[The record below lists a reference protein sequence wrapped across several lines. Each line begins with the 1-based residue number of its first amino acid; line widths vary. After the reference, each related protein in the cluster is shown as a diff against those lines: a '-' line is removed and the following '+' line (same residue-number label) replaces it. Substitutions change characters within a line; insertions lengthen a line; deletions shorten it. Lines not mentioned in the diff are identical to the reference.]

1 MMVSANDL
9 IALYLGLELQSLS
22 LYVLAAF
29 RRDTLRSSE
38 AGLKYFVLGAL
49 SSGMLLY
56 GCSLIYGFLGAT
68 GFDAIAAAVGGG
80 DSVARRRVVG
90 LVFLLAGLCFKVSA
104 APFHMWTPD
113 VYEGAPTPV
122 TALFSVAPKIA
133 ALALFIRV
141 LMEPFGDLTDKW
153 QQIIV
158 VVAILSMAIGAFTAI
173 VQENIKRLMAYS
185 SIGHV
190 GYALV
195 GIATGTEE
203 GVRAVL
209 IYLAI
214 YLFMNVGVFACI
226 LAMRQKGSAV
236 ENISDLAGFSKSR
249 PLVAGIF
256 AALMF
261 SMAGI
266 PPLAGFF
273 GKFYVFM
280 AAVNAGLVP
289 LAVFGV
295 LASVV
300 GCYYYLRI
308 VKVMYFDEAGE
319 DIGSPAA
326 FGNRCCGGIERC
338 CGGSFRRCAVDD
350 HRFCRR
356 RSQNIVLRM
365 SSMPKAAR
373 IRLFAYSVLGSTN
386 DEARRLAKLGERG
399 PLAVWTATQPG
410 GRGRMGRS
418 WAGTRGNLMTS
429 LPAPSRPS
437 ACRGRLH
444 GPGGRSCGCG
454 LRPELGERMRSS
466 SGRTMCWSKTPSL
479 RVSWWRRVQGTAS
492 LTGWWSASA

>member
-1 MMVSANDL
+1 MEITYAPAVPEIVLACLAMALLMAGVFGMERSRTVSWLSVVSLAVTLLLVLAGGADRVVGLGGLFVTGAFAVYVKALVLLGSALAIVMSLTFNEREALDRFEFPIVVLFATLGMLMMVSANDL

-56 GCSLIYGFLGAT
+56 GCSMIYGFVGAT
-68 GFDAIAAAVGGG
+68 GFDAIAAAVGNG
-80 DSVARRRVVG
+80 DEPSLGLVVG

-133 ALALFIRV
+133 ALALFVRV
-141 LMEPFGDLTDKW
+141 LMEPFGDLADKW

-158 VVAILSMAIGAFTAI
+158 MVAILSMLVGAFTAI
-173 VQENIKRLMAYS
+173 AQENIKRLMAYS
-185 SIGHV
+185 SIGHI

-195 GIATGTEE
+195 GVATGTEE

-226 LAMRQKGSAV
+226 LAMRQKGNAV

-249 PLVAGIF
+249 PLMAGIF

-280 AAVNAGLVP
+280 AAINAGLVA

-319 DIGSPAA
+319 DMDRPLPSEIGIVAGLSATVIIFFVVVPWTITDFAGVAA
-326 FGNRCCGGIERC
+326 
-338 CGGSFRRCAVDD
+338 ST
-350 HRFCRR
+350 
-356 RSQNIVLRM
+356 
-365 SSMPKAAR
+365 
-373 IRLFAYSVLGSTN
+373 LFAG
-386 DEARRLAKLGERG
+386 
-399 PLAVWTATQPG
+399 
-410 GRGRMGRS
+410 
-418 WAGTRGNLMTS
+418 
-429 LPAPSRPS
+429 
-437 ACRGRLH
+437 
-444 GPGGRSCGCG
+444 
-454 LRPELGERMRSS
+454 
-466 SGRTMCWSKTPSL
+466 
-479 RVSWWRRVQGTAS
+479 
-492 LTGWWSASA
+492 

>member
-1 MMVSANDL
+1 MKVLVLIGSALAIVMSLTFNEREALDRFEFPIVVLFATLGMLMMVSANDL

-80 DSVARRRVVG
+80 DPSLGVVVG

-133 ALALFIRV
+133 ALALFVRV

-226 LAMRQKGSAV
+226 LGMRQKGSAV

-319 DIGSPAA
+319 DMDRPLPSEIGVVAGLSAA
-326 FGNRCCGGIERC
+326 VVVLFVVVPWTITDFAGG
-338 CGGSFRRCAVDD
+338 
-350 HRFCRR
+350 
-356 RSQNIVLRM
+356 
-365 SSMPKAAR
+365 AAR
-373 IRLFAYSVLGSTN
+373 TLF
-386 DEARRLAKLGERG
+386 
-399 PLAVWTATQPG
+399 
-410 GRGRMGRS
+410 
-418 WAGTRGNLMTS
+418 
-429 LPAPSRPS
+429 
-437 ACRGRLH
+437 
-444 GPGGRSCGCG
+444 
-454 LRPELGERMRSS
+454 
-466 SGRTMCWSKTPSL
+466 SG
-479 RVSWWRRVQGTAS
+479 
-492 LTGWWSASA
+492 